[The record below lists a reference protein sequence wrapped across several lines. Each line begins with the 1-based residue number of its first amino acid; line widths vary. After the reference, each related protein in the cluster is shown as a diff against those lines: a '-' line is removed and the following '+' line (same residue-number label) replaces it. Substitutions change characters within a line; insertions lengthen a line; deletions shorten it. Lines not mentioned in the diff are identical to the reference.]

1 VVLKNAEG
9 LVNKLNQKNIPASI
23 LEIKNRG
30 MHIVTYNGF
39 NSIEEA
45 NLKLKEVKKDFP
57 TAWIKSR

>member
-1 VVLKNAEG
+1 
-9 LVNKLNQKNIPASI
+9 
-23 LEIKNRG
+23 
-30 MHIVTYNGF
+30 MHIVTYSGF